1 MIRRRAL
8 ALITAVA
15 SGAAAATA
23 SAYSDPTTFSRDPS
37 SDTAGGG
44 GGFYFTG
51 SPRQHGLDCAAC
63 HIEGPDGTA
72 LRLSALLDGQ
82 EATLFDRGYEP
93 GRVYE
98 IEVAFDGDRLRPE
111 GECSIDQPCD
121 LNLFA
126 LEIVDEGGHPAGGLC
141 PVRPGEVPGAERCGG
156 CRVRRGSGT
165 LVEDECSVV
174 LADGFDDTA
183 MGFRNGA
190 TAFSF
195 FWRAPSD
202 DVGPLLLHVSG
213 VDGRGP
219 ETPGGEV
226 TSYLHDG
233 VVTLRLPL
241 HSPTRMFSEASGC
254 ACRAAPAPRFGALPW
269 VLVALAVWC
278 RRRAA
283 RR

>member
-1 MIRRRAL
+1 MTMPRAL
-8 ALITAVA
+8 AVIAAVA

-23 SAYSDPTTFSRDPS
+23 FAYSDPTTFSRDPS

-63 HIEGPDGTA
+63 HIEGPEGTA
-72 LRLSALLDGQ
+72 LRLSALLDGE
-82 EATLFDRGYEP
+82 EAALFDRGYEP

-98 IEVAFDGDRLRPE
+98 VEVSFDGDRLRRE
-111 GECSIDQPCD
+111 GECSMDEPCD

-126 LEIVDEGGHPAGGLC
+126 LEIVDDKGHAAGGLC
-141 PVRPGEVPGAERCGG
+141 PVRPGEASGPERCGG
-156 CRVRRGSGT
+156 CPVRRGSGT

-195 FWRAPSD
+195 FWRAPGD

-241 HSPTRMFSEASGC
+241 HSPTRMLSEASGC
-254 ACRAAPAPRFGALPW
+254 ACRAAQARHFDSLPW
-269 VLVALAVWC
+269 VLLSLAVLR